1 MKTAQELPRH
11 SSENTYRMGFLLTMM
26 PTCKKKNN
34 QQWHARGGNYK
45 TKFDPG
51 EQNGKARSR
60 PYGVK
65 KCD

>member
-1 MKTAQELPRH
+1 
-11 SSENTYRMGFLLTMM
+11 MGFLLSTM
-26 PTCKKKNN
+26 PTCIKNN
-34 QQWHARGGNYK
+34 QQRHARGGNYK

-51 EQNGKARSR
+51 EQNGKARSK

>member
-1 MKTAQELPRH
+1 MKKAQELPRH
-11 SSENTYRMGFLLTMM
+11 SSENKCRMGFLLSTM
-26 PTCKKKNN
+26 PTCIKNN
-34 QQWHARGGNYK
+34 QQRHARGGNYK